1 MNNPS
6 PVAIDH
12 FMRNRQL
19 PSPKGVA
26 LAIMAICRREDVSMQ
41 EIAQLVQSDPALS
54 ARLLRL
60 ANSASHGG
68 RPVASIPEVIR
79 RLGLLAVRQVAVAFS
94 LVDQYSSGSCA
105 AFDYPRFWSH
115 SLLMAV
121 AVRELGQV
129 ARVAAP
135 EELFSCGLL
144 ARIGNLALSTIY
156 PVEYAQL
163 LAQPATPAKR
173 AELERQMLQV
183 DHVALTAAILADS
196 GIPYSLAEPVSFHES
211 PQSCGFAEGSRPYQ
225 LVHLLYHAMRV
236 ADLGVAPD
244 IDRDAIILEL
254 MLLGGKIGL
263 NAEAHGA
270 LIDQMLACWRDWGEV
285 LKVPVNTLPTF
296 DNMVAMPAPP
306 DGNGFLAT
314 SVRVLVVEDDP
325 SSQLLAVRTLAS
337 LFGKNVHAASNGQ
350 EALALALEVT
360 PQIVV
365 TDWHMPVMDGL
376 EFCRALRATEWGQ
389 SIYVI
394 MLTGTDED
402 QEIIDAF
409 DAGVDDYVTKPLN
422 VRALRARLRAA
433 LHYVKLLESWER
445 DRAQLRQ
452 FAAELA
458 LSNRRLEHLA
468 LTDLLTGLP
477 NRRAGM
483 NALAEAWSAANRGGQ
498 DVTVMTIDIDR
509 FKSVND
515 TYGHAIGDSVL
526 IEVAAVIRNTA
537 RKEDSICRFG
547 GEEFLIVCRN
557 TDLKSSLQAAERLRV
572 AVKSLNIKTSAGV
585 IQTSVS
591 IGVAIK
597 EPSMTDVDALVKSSD
612 MALYSAKH
620 GGRDRTCVY
629 TGGKVHCVKA

>member
-1 MNNPS
+1 
-6 PVAIDH
+6 
-12 FMRNRQL
+12 
-19 PSPKGVA
+19 
-26 LAIMAICRREDVSMQ
+26 
-41 EIAQLVQSDPALS
+41 
-54 ARLLRL
+54 
-60 ANSASHGG
+60 
-68 RPVASIPEVIR
+68 
-79 RLGLLAVRQVAVAFS
+79 
-94 LVDQYSSGSCA
+94 
-105 AFDYPRFWSH
+105 
-115 SLLMAV
+115 
-121 AVRELGQV
+121 
-129 ARVAAP
+129 
-135 EELFSCGLL
+135 
-144 ARIGNLALSTIY
+144 
-156 PVEYAQL
+156 
-163 LAQPATPAKR
+163 
-173 AELERQMLQV
+173 
-183 DHVALTAAILADS
+183 
-196 GIPYSLAEPVSFHES
+196 
-211 PQSCGFAEGSRPYQ
+211 
-225 LVHLLYHAMRV
+225 
-236 ADLGVAPD
+236 
-244 IDRDAIILEL
+244 
-254 MLLGGKIGL
+254 
-263 NAEAHGA
+263 
-270 LIDQMLACWRDWGEV
+270 
-285 LKVPVNTLPTF
+285 
-296 DNMVAMPAPP
+296 MPAPP

-547 GEEFLIVCRN
+547 GEEFLIVCRH

-629 TGGKVHCVKA
+629 TGGKVHCVKT

>member
-1 MNNPS
+1 
-6 PVAIDH
+6 
-12 FMRNRQL
+12 
-19 PSPKGVA
+19 
-26 LAIMAICRREDVSMQ
+26 
-41 EIAQLVQSDPALS
+41 
-54 ARLLRL
+54 
-60 ANSASHGG
+60 
-68 RPVASIPEVIR
+68 
-79 RLGLLAVRQVAVAFS
+79 
-94 LVDQYSSGSCA
+94 
-105 AFDYPRFWSH
+105 
-115 SLLMAV
+115 
-121 AVRELGQV
+121 
-129 ARVAAP
+129 
-135 EELFSCGLL
+135 
-144 ARIGNLALSTIY
+144 
-156 PVEYAQL
+156 
-163 LAQPATPAKR
+163 
-173 AELERQMLQV
+173 
-183 DHVALTAAILADS
+183 
-196 GIPYSLAEPVSFHES
+196 
-211 PQSCGFAEGSRPYQ
+211 
-225 LVHLLYHAMRV
+225 V

-547 GEEFLIVCRN
+547 GEEFLIVCRH

-629 TGGKVHCVKA
+629 TGGKVHCVKT

>member
-1 MNNPS
+1 MDNPS
-6 PVAIDH
+6 PFTIEQ
-12 FMRNRQL
+12 FRLNGQL

-26 LAIMAICRREDVSMQ
+26 LAIMALCRHEDCTTQ
-41 EIAQLVQSDPALS
+41 DIARVVQSDPALS

-60 ANSASHGG
+60 ANSASHAG
-68 RPVASIPEVIR
+68 RPVVAIPEAIQ
-79 RLGLLAVRQVAVAFS
+79 RLGLLAVRQVAVGFS
-94 LVDQYSSGSCA
+94 LVDQYTKGSCA

-121 AVRELGQV
+121 AMQELGNLN
-129 ARVAAP
+129 RVAAP
-135 EELFSCGLL
+135 DELFACGLM
-144 ARIGNLALSTIY
+144 AHIGNLALSTIY

-163 LAQPATPAKR
+163 LAQSASPAKL
-173 AELERQMLQV
+173 AELERQRLQV
-183 DHVALTAAILADS
+183 DHNALTAAILADC
-196 GIPYSLAEPVSFHES
+196 GIPNNLVEPVSFHES
-211 PQSCGFAEGSRPYQ
+211 PQSSGFAEGSRPYQ

-244 IDRDAIILEL
+244 AERNAIISEL

-263 NAEAHGA
+263 NAEDHGT
-270 LIDQMLACWRDWGEV
+270 LIDQILACWKDWGEM
-285 LKVPVNTLPTF
+285 LKVPAGTLPTF
-296 DNMVAMPAPP
+296 ASMAAAPAPASVN
-306 DGNGFLAT
+306 DFLST

-325 SSQLLAVRTLAS
+325 SSQLLVVRALAS
-337 LFGKNVHAASNGQ
+337 LFGKNVHAAANGQ
-350 EALALALEVT
+350 EALALALEVM
-360 PQIVV
+360 PQIVI

-394 MLTGTDED
+394 MLTGAEAE
-402 QEIIDAF
+402 QEIIEAF

-433 LHYVKLLESWER
+433 LHYVKLLENWDR
-445 DRAQLRQ
+445 DRAQLKQ

-458 LSNRRLEHLA
+458 LSNRKLEHFA

-483 NALAEAWSAANRGGQ
+483 NALANAWSAANRGGH
-498 DVTVMTIDIDR
+498 DVTVMMIDIDR

-515 TYGHAIGDSVL
+515 TYGHAVGDTVL

-537 RKEDSICRFG
+537 RKDDSICRIG
-547 GEEFLIVCRN
+547 GEEFLMVCHH
-557 TDLKSSLQAAERLRV
+557 TDLKSTLLAAERLRH
-572 AVKSLNIKTSAGV
+572 AVRNLRVKTDAAV

-591 IGVAIK
+591 IGVATK
-597 EPSMTDVDALVKSSD
+597 EPAMPDVDALVKASD
-612 MALYSAKH
+612 MALFGAKH
-620 GGRDRTCVY
+620 GGRDRTCVI
-629 TGGKVHCVKA
+629 TGGKVHCGNS